1 MEMNF
6 GSFDRKRRGILSLK
20 NNPCNV
26 PMMCVPPAKI
36 KMEPQN
42 CWFGSMFFFFFKE
55 VFSSFKMLV
64 FQSVPRF
71 DVEFSEHG
79 SFVEMR
85 DGEHWGGVIFD
96 GWTLF
101 GPPFPNKIF
110 PPKEGVFAFWGVRKL
125 SM

>member
-85 DGEHWGGVIFD
+85 DGEHWGGGDF
-96 GWTLF
+96 
-101 GPPFPNKIF
+101 
-110 PPKEGVFAFWGVRKL
+110 
-125 SM
+125 